1 MNGKRVSALTAAMD
15 MMPALMDM
23 HGAQLPPNV
32 HGKSLMN
39 LLQKDGVHHRA
50 VLFGY
55 FGKDINMFDGQ
66 I

>member
-1 MNGKRVSALTAAMD
+1 MNGKRIGALTAAMD

-23 HGAQLPPNV
+23 HG
-32 HGKSLMN
+32 
-39 LLQKDGVHHRA
+39 VHHKA

-66 I
+66 L